1 MGELKEKTIKGI
13 IWSFVDRFSVQ
24 GIQFAVGIIL
34 ARLLLPEDYGVIAM
48 LSIFIA
54 VSNTFI
60 DSGFSNALIRKE
72 NRTDVDFSTVFY
84 FNIGVAIIS
93 YLFLFTTSPL
103 IADFYNTPIL
113 KPLTKIIAINLITNS
128 LCVVQQA
135 KFSVV
140 MNFKTLAKI
149 SIISVLISG
158 ITGIILA
165 YNQFGVWSLAAQS
178 VTYGLIRMILLWYFA
193 KWLPQKKF
201 STTSFKELFSF
212 GSKLLISGL
221 LDVIYNNLYS
231 IIIGK
236 FYSSKHLGNYSRADH
251 FAQFPST
258 NLTTIIQKVT
268 YPALSKIQSDKERLK
283 IGYKKVLCI
292 SSYIIFPLMIGIWAL
307 AEPLICFLLT
317 EKWIEVVPMLK
328 ILSLAFMW
336 YPVHAINL
344 NILQVS
350 GRSDLFL
357 QLEVV
362 KKIMGVC
369 ILLITV
375 RLGIIYMCYGILFDA
390 IASLF
395 INTYYTNKLIG
406 FGLSSQ
412 IKALSPIVFNA
423 IVMGI
428 LVKYGITILPTPS
441 IQLIG
446 GFIIGIIYYFLSSH
460 LLKMEEFKE
469 LISILK
475 KKKI

>member
-1 MGELKEKTIKGI
+1 
-13 IWSFVDRFSVQ
+13 
-24 GIQFAVGIIL
+24 
-34 ARLLLPEDYGVIAM
+34 
-48 LSIFIA
+48 
-54 VSNTFI
+54 
-60 DSGFSNALIRKE
+60 
-72 NRTDVDFSTVFY
+72 
-84 FNIGVAIIS
+84 
-93 YLFLFTTSPL
+93 
-103 IADFYNTPIL
+103 
-113 KPLTKIIAINLITNS
+113 
-128 LCVVQQA
+128 
-135 KFSVV
+135 
-140 MNFKTLAKI
+140 
-149 SIISVLISG
+149 
-158 ITGIILA
+158 
-165 YNQFGVWSLAAQS
+165 
-178 VTYGLIRMILLWYFA
+178 
-193 KWLPQKKF
+193 
-201 STTSFKELFSF
+201 
-212 GSKLLISGL
+212 
-221 LDVIYNNLYS
+221 
-231 IIIGK
+231 
-236 FYSSKHLGNYSRADH
+236 
-251 FAQFPST
+251 
-258 NLTTIIQKVT
+258 
-268 YPALSKIQSDKERLK
+268 
-283 IGYKKVLCI
+283 
-292 SSYIIFPLMIGIWAL
+292 MIGIWAL